1 MLVKPAAHRSDG
13 DGGRLFLREPEH
25 TRGDAAESDAGK
37 PRLGRRVQARAIA
50 LGQLTAVRIGG
61 TSVGDGPHRV
71 DNVARGQVVAVG
83 QSGLDLLVLGG
94 LVVVAVE
101 VLIGNT
107 QGVELRVE
115 RGTDAGDVGISERVV
130 EHANLQVGSLGRLSS
145 RGLFSGGV
153 FFGRGGLRSR
163 RGLRSR
169 GFGGLLG
176 ACRQSKY
183 HGQRKKQSNDL
194 FHLGK
199 ILHS

>member
-1 MLVKPAAHRSDG
+1 VACFGSVGADEADGSVRVEDGALVAVSLDG
-13 DGGRLFLREPEH
+13 AVEEDNGGAVCH
-25 TRGDAAESDAGK
+25 GDDLVGN
-37 PRLGRRVQARAIA
+37 V
-50 LGQLTAVRIGG
+50 GG
-61 TSVGDGPHRV
+61 TGGDHV
-71 DNVARGQVVAVG
+71 DDQQVVAVG

-101 VLIGNT
+101 VLIGNA

-115 RGTDAGDVGISERVV
+115 CGTDAGDVGISERVV